1 MPLLPIYLS
10 TVFTVLMVS
19 IIVLLLALTVFLF
32 WIYFTSKKEM
42 GEGKLDFDVLEDK
55 VAKCSRTPKMAKWCK
70 AGSVLA
76 NIGFLFVLLLCGTL
90 IFTRAM
96 PGLGIPYSMEAV
108 RTGSMSKVDPSNEWY
123 LKDIDQRI
131 QINDIVILKEVN
143 SFEDIQLYDVI
154 SYRHPQ
160 GINVIHRVVFIGDN
174 YCMTR
179 GDAVDKDDNIRITL
193 DMVNGVYTGTRIPF
207 FGSITFYLQDDYG
220 ILGMS
225 AIAYCIIAYEI
236 YSGFNDKLRENR
248 LKFYDAKFKDGVS
261 LLTYSC
267 PEGTI
272 EFDSAYRG
280 TTDKKKKSDQVA
292 ITYTRSSVK

>member
-1 MPLLPIYLS
+1 MPLPIYLT

-32 WIYFTSKKEM
+32 WIYFSSKKEM

-55 VAKCSRTPKMAKWCK
+55 VAKSSRSPKMAKWCK
-70 AGSVLA
+70 AGS
-76 NIGFLFVLLLCGTL
+76 TL
-90 IFTRAM
+90 IFTRSM

-123 LKDIDQRI
+123 LKDHDDRI
-131 QINDIVILKEVN
+131 QVNDIVILKEVKT
-143 SFEDIQLYDVI
+143 FDEVELYDVI

-160 GINVIHRVVFIGDN
+160 GINVIHRVVFIGDG
-174 YCMTR
+174 YYMTR
-179 GDAVDKDDNIRITL
+179 GDAVDKDDNIRVTL

-248 LKFYDAKFKDGVS
+248 IKTYDSLFKEGVS
-261 LLTYSC
+261 KITYSS
-267 PEGTI
+267 PDGTI
-272 EFDSAYRG
+272 EFDASYQG
-280 TTDKKKKSDQVA
+280 SIDKKKKSDRVD
-292 ITYTRSSVK
+292 IKYTRSSAK

>member
-55 VAKCSRTPKMAKWCK
+55 VAKSSRTPRMAKWCK
-70 AGSVLA
+70 VGSVLA

-90 IFTRAM
+90 IFTRAL
-96 PGLGIPYSMEAV
+96 PGLGIPYSLEAV
-108 RTGSMSKVDPSNEWY
+108 RTGSMSKVDSSNEWY
-123 LKDIDQRI
+123 LKDFDERI

-160 GINVIHRVVFIGDN
+160 GINVIHRVVFIGDD

-179 GDAVDKDDNIRITL
+179 GDAVDKDDNIRVTL

-225 AIAYCIIAYEI
+225 AIAYCIIAYEL
-236 YSGFNDKLRENR
+236 YSGFNDKLREQR
-248 LKFYDAKFKDGVS
+248 LKTYDAIFADGVDRI
-261 LLTYSC
+261 TYSS
-267 PEGTI
+267 PDGTI

-280 TTDKKKKSDQVA
+280 SSDRKKKSDRVDIA
-292 ITYTRSSVK
+292 YTRSSAK

>member
-1 MPLLPIYLS
+1 MPLPIYLT

-32 WIYFTSKKEM
+32 WIYFSTKKEM

-55 VAKCSRTPKMAKWCK
+55 VAKSSRSPKMAKWCK

-90 IFTRAM
+90 IFTRVM
-96 PGLGIPYSMEAV
+96 PGLGIPYSMEAI
-108 RTGSMSKVDPSNEWY
+108 RTGSMSKVDPSNECY
-123 LKDIDQRI
+123 LKDHDDRI
-131 QINDIVILKEVN
+131 QVNDIVILKEVKT
-143 SFEDIQLYDVI
+143 FDEVELYDVI

-160 GINVIHRVVFIGDN
+160 GINVIHRVVFIGDG
-174 YCMTR
+174 YYMTR
-179 GDAVDKDDNIRITL
+179 GDAVDKDDNIRVTL

-248 LKFYDAKFKDGVS
+248 IKTYDTLFKEGVS
-261 LLTYSC
+261 KITYSS
-267 PEGTI
+267 PDGTI
-272 EFDSAYRG
+272 EFDANYQGSV
-280 TTDKKKKSDQVA
+280 DKKKKSDRVD
-292 ITYTRSSVK
+292 IKYTRSSAK